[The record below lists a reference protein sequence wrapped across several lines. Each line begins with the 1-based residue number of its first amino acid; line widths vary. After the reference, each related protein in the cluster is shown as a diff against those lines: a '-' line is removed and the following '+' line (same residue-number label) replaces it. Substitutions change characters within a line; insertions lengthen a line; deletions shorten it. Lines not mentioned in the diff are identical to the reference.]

1 MIQFFVQID
10 IVRHDYAMEWMTDF
24 DAFEEALASHS
35 SYNSNLAR
43 SLSLQ
48 LDEFYED
55 IKAVGVSSVTGEGFP
70 DFFNAVD
77 AAVLEYEK

>member
-1 MIQFFVQID
+1 MS
-10 IVRHDYAMEWMTDF
+10 DF
-24 DAFEEALASHS
+24 EAFEKALENHN

-48 LDEFYED
+48 LDEFYQD
-55 IKAVGVSSVTGEGFP
+55 IKTVGVSSVTGEGFD
-70 DFFNAVD
+70 DFFAAID